1 MNVLCFIQ
9 FGIRSAVLN
18 AELPQNSRLHI
29 IEVSFLHGFYQII
42 CNYKELNKWIN
53 EANNLVVAWPLSW
66 VPFSSLDCL
75 LIMYLC
81 FMKALVSKTLPLLFV
96 SNYWL
101 VYASITWIAIS
112 FLCSGLV
119 LDPYCWETEKVIDME
134 GYQLN
139 NIWNFDIESF
149 VRSLHRLLP
158 CADKVA
164 PYKQFKLFCVFLF
177 RHSMRGYLIIW

>member
-1 MNVLCFIQ
+1 MLTYYVVLCSCFYLVSIFNVHFICSINNLMMNVLCFIQ

-81 FMKALVSKTLPLLFV
+81 FVKALVSKTLPLLFV

-101 VYASITWIAIS
+101 AYASIAWIAIS
-112 FLCSGLV
+112 FLFSGLV
-119 LDPYCWETEKVIDME
+119 LDPYCWETEKSHWY
-134 GYQLN
+134 G
-139 NIWNFDIESF
+139 
-149 VRSLHRLLP
+149 RLP
-158 CADKVA
+158 V
-164 PYKQFKLFCVFLF
+164 KQYLKLWYRIFC
-177 RHSMRGYLIIW
+177 